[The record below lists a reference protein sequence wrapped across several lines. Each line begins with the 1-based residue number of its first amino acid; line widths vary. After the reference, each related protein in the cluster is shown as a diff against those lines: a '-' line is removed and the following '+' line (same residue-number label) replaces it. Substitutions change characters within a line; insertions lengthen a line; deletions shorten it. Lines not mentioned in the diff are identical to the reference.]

1 MELQPD
7 HVNDWLCESR
17 IQTSLSQQELQFRLR
32 QPQFVPPILAERSGN
47 LRHHSKGAVFIMFEL
62 VQLRYDDA
70 LEEAAVIV
78 DCALVD
84 AQLQRYSQPY
94 SVHIRPLT
102 DPNNSSTYSNNVT
115 EIKLYRKT
123 T

>member
-1 MELQPD
+1 
-7 HVNDWLCESR
+7 
-17 IQTSLSQQELQFRLR
+17 
-32 QPQFVPPILAERSGN
+32 
-47 LRHHSKGAVFIMFEL
+47 MFEL